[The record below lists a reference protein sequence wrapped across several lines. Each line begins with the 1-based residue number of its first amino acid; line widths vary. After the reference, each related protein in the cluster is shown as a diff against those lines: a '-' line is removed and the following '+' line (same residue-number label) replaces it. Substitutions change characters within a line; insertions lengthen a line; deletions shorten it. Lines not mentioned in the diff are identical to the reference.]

1 MVIGV
6 IPARLKST
14 RLPEKILSPIAGK
27 PLIVHVLERAS
38 MAERLDKVFVAI
50 DSSKTEKVLKEYT
63 FDVVMTDSNHSSGTD
78 RVAEVIK
85 GIEDAEIII
94 NIQGDEPMVDPGV
107 IDGLVALF
115 DNNNISMATAVS
127 RNLSVNDM
135 LDPNVVKVFLDE
147 HNFAIDFKRE
157 LYDMEIGGVYR
168 HLGIYGYRRDTLLQL
183 SSMDCTMHEQQE
195 SLEQLRALENEI
207 PIKSLITGATQ
218 VPVDTAEDL
227 KKVSALMSVNISN
240 KEKMIE

>member
-78 RVAEVIK
+78 RVSEVIK

-94 NIQGDEPMVDPGV
+94 NIQGDEPMLDPSV
-107 IDGLVALF
+107 IDGLVVLF

>member
-14 RLPEKILSPIAGK
+14 RLPEKILAPISGK
-27 PLIVHVLERAS
+27 PLIVHVIERAS
-38 MAERLDKVFVAI
+38 MAKRLDKVFVAI
-50 DSSKTEKVLKEYT
+50 DSSKTEKALKEHTY
-63 FDVVMTDSNHSSGTD
+63 DVVMTDSNHSSGTD

-85 GIEDAEIII
+85 GIEDAEVII
-94 NIQGDEPMVDPGV
+94 NIQGDEPMLDPGV

-127 RNLSVNDM
+127 RKLSVNDM
-135 LDPNVVKVFLDE
+135 LDPNVVKVLLDE
-147 HNFAIDFKRE
+147 KNFAIDFKRE

-168 HLGIYGYRRDTLLQL
+168 HLGIYGYRREVLLQL
-183 SSMDCTMHEQQE
+183 ASMDCTMREQQE
-195 SLEQLRALENEI
+195 SLEQLRALENKI
-207 PIKSLITGATQ
+207 PIKSLITDAIQ

-240 KEKMIE
+240 KEKVIE

>member
-168 HLGIYGYRRDTLLQL
+168 HLGIYGYRREALLQL
-183 SSMDCTMHEQQE
+183 ASMDCTMREQQE
-195 SLEQLRALENEI
+195 SLEQLRALENKI
-207 PIKSLITGATQ
+207 PIKSLITDAIQ

-227 KKVSALMSVNISN
+227 KKVSALMSMDISN
-240 KEKMIE
+240 KEKVIE

>member
-27 PLIVHVLERAS
+27 PLIVHVIERAS

-50 DSSKTEKVLKEYT
+50 DSPKTKEVLKKYT

-85 GIEDAEIII
+85 SIEDAEVII
-94 NIQGDEPMVDPGV
+94 NIQGDEPMLDPGV

-168 HLGIYGYRRDTLLQL
+168 HLGIYGYRREALLQL
-183 SSMDCTMHEQQE
+183 ASMDCTMREQQE
-195 SLEQLRALENEI
+195 SLEQLRALENKI
-207 PIKSLITGATQ
+207 PIKSLITGAIQ

-227 KKVSALMSVNISN
+227 KKVSALMSMDISN
-240 KEKMIE
+240 KEKVIE